1 MAFVRLLL
9 SSHFFTGDWRHMTVV
24 HSVDLQHPYL
34 KEKFPKLH
42 TTKMPT
48 KVGEI
53 NVLSFLKMLILF
65 GYVFFHVYWHGH

>member
-34 KEKFPKLH
+34 KEKIPKLH
-42 TTKMPT
+42 STKMPM
-48 KVGEI
+48 
-53 NVLSFLKMLILF
+53 NVVIF
-65 GYVFFHVYWHGH
+65 GYVCFWHGL

>member
-34 KEKFPKLH
+34 KENFPKLH
-42 TTKMPT
+42 NSKMPT
-48 KVGEI
+48 
-53 NVLSFLKMLILF
+53 NVFIF
-65 GYVFFHVYWHGH
+65 GYVCMFLAWTLVF

>member
-34 KEKFPKLH
+34 KEKSPKLH

-48 KVGEI
+48 KVGKR
-53 NVLSFLKMLILF
+53 NLLSFLKMIFIF
-65 GYVFFHVYWHGH
+65 GYVFFHL